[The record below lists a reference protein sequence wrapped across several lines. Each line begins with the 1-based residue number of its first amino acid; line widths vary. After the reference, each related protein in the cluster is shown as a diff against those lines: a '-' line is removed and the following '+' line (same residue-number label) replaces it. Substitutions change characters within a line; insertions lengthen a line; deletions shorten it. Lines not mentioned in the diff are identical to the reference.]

1 VEVNDASKLPVVA
14 LRRFRHPIPIR
25 VQMKHGQPMSV
36 SIMQRGLN
44 GGVVDSCAGPWRTS
58 GAWWESRT
66 ESRFPSPES
75 RVPTPW
81 DRDEWD
87 VALAE
92 GPTYRL
98 FRERHSD
105 KWFLEGVV
113 D

>member
-1 VEVNDASKLPVVA
+1 MCRPLAFIWRLVGKPD
-14 LRRFRHPIPIR
+14 
-25 VQMKHGQPMSV
+25 
-36 SIMQRGLN
+36 
-44 GGVVDSCAGPWRTS
+44 GVP
-58 GAWWESRT
+58 
-66 ESRFPSPES
+66 FPES

>member
-1 VEVNDASKLPVVA
+1 M
-14 LRRFRHPIPIR
+14 R
-25 VQMKHGQPMSV
+25 
-36 SIMQRGLN
+36 RGLN